1 MITYCTRGWCN
12 DCKSEAL
19 LEVNEDGVQT
29 CTACGK
35 TKHVCAK
42 CYGTG
47 WYQESIR
54 DEGGQLLFHI
64 SEPCPDCNKKKGGAE

>member
-12 DCKSEAL
+12 DCKSEVL

-35 TKHVCAK
+35 TTQVCAK
-42 CYGTG
+42 CRGTG
-47 WYQESIR
+47 WWQHTER
-54 DEGGQLLFHI
+54 DGYGRLLFHI
-64 SEPCPDCNKKKGGAE
+64 SMPCPDCNKKKDGKE